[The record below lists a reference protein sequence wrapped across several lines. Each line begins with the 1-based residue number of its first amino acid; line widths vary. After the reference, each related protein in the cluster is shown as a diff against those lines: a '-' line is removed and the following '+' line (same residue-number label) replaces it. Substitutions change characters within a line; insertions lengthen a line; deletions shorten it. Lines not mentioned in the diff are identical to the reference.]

1 MTSRDGSNRSNRPLS
16 KADPAPRAPRQDTQW
31 ELDAEDLNRYMSG
44 QPSRQPRFD
53 PYGRSQSTGRTERV
67 SARQPQPRQ
76 PEPDYEEYDTYEDEA
91 WVEGDQVDDYQDAE
105 YQEPAYEE
113 PAPVRARIQP
123 QRQQTRQQPR
133 VRIEEPEYYDED
145 LYEDPYVLDDEDIP
159 ARRAP
164 QRAPRPRRE
173 RPQPRQRQA
182 PSFSLPPALTNAPV
196 IADRITL
203 GMIGVLLA
211 SLVAMIVVVATR
223 NNDLATIFTHVN
235 ANGEPENVQGISAG
249 WRLPLLAG
257 MVTLISGVLAWF
269 LSRWGMFLPRF
280 LLGGAIGVQFIVWI
294 AIFAHFF

>member
-1 MTSRDGSNRSNRPLS
+1 MP
-16 KADPAPRAPRQDTQW
+16 
-31 ELDAEDLNRYMSG
+31 
-44 QPSRQPRFD
+44 
-53 PYGRSQSTGRTERV
+53 V
-67 SARQPQPRQ
+67 RQPQPRQ
-76 PEPDYEEYDTYEDEA
+76 PEPEYDEYAAFEEDA
-91 WVEGDQVDDYQDAE
+91 WVEDDQVDNYQDSG
-105 YQEPAYEE
+105 YPEPAYEE
-113 PAPVRARIQP
+113 PAPARARIQP

-164 QRAPRPRRE
+164 QRAPRPRRQ

-182 PSFSLPPALTNAPV
+182 PSFTLPPALTNAPV
-196 IADRITL
+196 IADRIAL

-223 NNDLATIFTHVN
+223 NNDLTTIFTHVS
-235 ANGEPENVQGISAG
+235 ANGDPENVEGISAG

-257 MVTLISGVLAWF
+257 MVALINGVLAWF

-280 LLGGAIGVQFIVWI
+280 LLGGAIGIHFVVWI